1 MSGNELPKTFGPRWL
16 PVPVILVVLVATL
29 YFWESLRSRERTQF
43 RDSLPTIAE
52 RVKSDLASYVD
63 AESFA
68 LVRMA
73 KQWEYWGHAYR
84 DVWTADTE
92 IFIEHH
98 PGYQAIAW
106 VDPVRHAKWVAP
118 LVGNESLN
126 DSDLATN
133 ERIAHALTVA
143 SQRLEVTT
151 ADAKLPPAHKHA
163 LVVCVPISKDDG
175 FAGYIVGI
183 FDAQRLLDQLVQRRL
198 PTGYSI
204 SVTAE
209 GQSIYNRIAEGR
221 SLGDNWQYDSSLEIR
236 GIVWQLQLTPHA
248 DQLTAAQSA
257 LPAAILVS
265 GTLVSLLMGLSVH
278 LVQKVSIRARQLKMF
293 NTTLEQRVANRT
305 SQLARAKDEADA
317 ANRAKSV
324 FLANMSH
331 EIRTPLNAVIGMTE
345 LVLATPLTNEQ
356 SEYLKM
362 VQASGESLLSVIN
375 DILDFSKI
383 EAGKLELDEAPFDV
397 AETIGDTVKSLA
409 VRAHG
414 KGLELLCHVH
424 PEVPKWLHG
433 DASRLR
439 QVILN
444 LVGNAI
450 KFTERGEVGVDLEV
464 RERQNGDVELQF
476 AVRDTGIGIP
486 PAKLDRIFQ
495 PFEQADSGT
504 SRKFGG
510 TGLGLAIS
518 SRLVE
523 LMRGRI
529 WAESRVDAGTTF
541 YFTTRFAIAAQ
552 PLAERQA
559 SMAALIDLPVLVVD
573 DNDANRRILEEMLRT
588 WRMSPTTVADGQEA
602 LARMLEAQR
611 HDRAFRLVLTD
622 ANMPGIDGFGLVE
635 QIRRNP
641 SLDGTVIMML
651 TSGGQPGDVR
661 RCDQLGIATYLI
673 KPLKSS
679 ELFDAIVSA
688 LGIRV
693 IEPEEV
699 AESDKLSEVRP
710 LHILL
715 AEDSVM
721 NQRLAIGLLEKH
733 GHTVVVAN
741 DGNEALAALDEQEF
755 DLLLMDVQM
764 PEMDG
769 LNATKAIRLRERST
783 GHHVP
788 IIAMTA
794 HAMKGDRERCLE
806 AGMDAYVPKPVRPK
820 ALFAAMHRVLS
831 APQSSMADGPA
842 DSSERL
848 ASRDLDLS
856 VALKAVNGDEV
867 LLRKVMAAFLD
878 ECPRLLDEID
888 LALKASDASA
898 VRRAAH
904 TIKSSMRLFSAKRGY
919 ELAYRLE
926 KMAGD
931 EDLKIDEPR
940 TALRK
945 EFERLRQQVV
955 RFMNT
960 PAAPKRG
967 PNESSHAHP

>member
-1 MSGNELPKTFGPRWL
+1 MNGNELPKTYGPRWL
-16 PVPVILVVLVATL
+16 PVPVAVFVLVAAV
-29 YFWESLRSRERTQF
+29 YFWHTLRSREHRQF
-43 RDSLPTIAE
+43 RDTVRTVAE
-52 RVKSDLASYVD
+52 RVESELASYVD

-106 VDPVRHAKWVAP
+106 VDPSHTAKWVAP
-118 LVGNESLN
+118 QVGNEWLH
-126 DSDLATN
+126 DSDLATD
-133 ERIAHALTVA
+133 ERVADALTMA

-151 ADAKLPPAHKHA
+151 ADARMLPEDKHA

-175 FAGYIVGI
+175 FACYIVGI
-183 FDAQRLLDQLVQRRL
+183 FDSQRLLDQLVERRF
-198 PTGYSI
+198 PAGYTISI
-204 SVTAE
+204 TAA
-209 GQSIYNRIAEGR
+209 GQSIYNRVSKGAPLAG
-221 SLGDNWQYDSSLEIR
+221 NWQQNSSLNIR
-236 GIVWQLQLTPHA
+236 GIVWHLQLTPHA
-248 DQLTAAQSA
+248 DQLTAAQTA

-265 GTLVSLLMGLSVH
+265 GTLVSLLLGLSVH
-278 LVQKVSIRARQLKMF
+278 LVQKTSLRARQLKIF

-345 LVLATPLTNEQ
+345 LVLDTPLTNEQ

-362 VQASGESLLSVIN
+362 VHASGESLLSVIN

-424 PEVPKWLHG
+424 PDVPKWLHG

-450 KFTERGEVGVDLEV
+450 KFTERGEVGLDLEV

-476 AVRDTGIGIP
+476 GVRDTGIGIP
-486 PAKLDRIFQ
+486 PAKLNRVFQ

-504 SRKFGG
+504 TRRFGG

-529 WAESRVDAGTTF
+529 WAESRPEAGTTF
-541 YFTTRFAIAAQ
+541 YFTARFAITAQ
-552 PLAERQA
+552 PLAKRQV
-559 SMAALIDLPVLVVD
+559 STAALIDLPVLVVD
-573 DNDANRRILEEMLRT
+573 DNAANRRILEEMLKN
-588 WRMSPTTVADGQEA
+588 WRMSPTTVTNGQEA

-622 ANMPGIDGFGLVE
+622 ANMPGLDGFGLVT

-661 RCDQLGIATYLI
+661 RCEQLGIATYLI

-679 ELFDAIVSA
+679 ELFDAIVLA

-693 IEPEEV
+693 IEAGEV
-699 AESDKLSEVRP
+699 EESDKLSKVRP
-710 LHILL
+710 LRILL

-721 NQRLAIGLLEKH
+721 NQHLAIGLLEKH
-733 GHTVVVAN
+733 GHTVVVAT
-741 DGNEALAALDEQEF
+741 DGNEALAALDAQEF
-755 DLLLMDVQM
+755 DLILMDVQM

-769 LNATKAIRLRERST
+769 LEATKAIRLRERST
-783 GHHVP
+783 GQHVP

-806 AGMDAYVPKPVRPK
+806 AGMDAYVSKPVRPK
-820 ALFAAMHRVLS
+820 ALFAAMHRVLRES
-831 APQSSMADGPA
+831 QSSMAEG
-842 DSSERL
+842 SSAGRAARE
-848 ASRDLDLS
+848 LDLS
-856 VALKAVNGDEV
+856 TALKAVDGDER
-867 LLRKVMAAFLD
+867 LLREVVGAFLD

-888 LALKASDASA
+888 LALKTSDAPT
-898 VRRAAH
+898 VMRAAH
-904 TIKSSMRLFSAKRGY
+904 TIKSSMRLFSATRAY

-926 KMAGD
+926 MMAGA
-931 EDLKIDEPR
+931 ENLKIDEPLA
-940 TALRK
+940 ALRQ

-955 RFMNT
+955 RFWDS
-960 PAAPKRG
+960 PSGA
-967 PNESSHAHP
+967 SHTRP